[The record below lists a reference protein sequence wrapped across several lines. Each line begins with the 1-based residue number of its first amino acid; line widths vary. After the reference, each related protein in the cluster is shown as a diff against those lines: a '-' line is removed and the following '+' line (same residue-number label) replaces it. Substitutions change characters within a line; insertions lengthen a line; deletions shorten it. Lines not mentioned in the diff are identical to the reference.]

1 MWRESAS
8 LSFCGNKIDVIHLWK
23 LCKPCVFDL
32 LKVEIWAYIAKT
44 QSVQALDWSCTCWK
58 LPMHML
64 ETANTH
70 AEIANAHAGNCQCV
84 RKLSLRTLEPAHG
97 RPKRVLVIEISF
109 VTGKTTEPSRTSL
122 NFVSQSLYKYIN

>member
-23 LCKPCVFDL
+23 LFKPCVFDL

-84 RKLSLRTLEPAHG
+84 RKLSLRM
-97 RPKRVLVIEISF
+97 REI
-109 VTGKTTEPSRTSL
+109 VTA
-122 NFVSQSLYKYIN
+122 YA